1 MSVRGAYPCVWC
13 GGCPG
18 LLKPGVS
25 AEQQREEA
33 RKAAGS
39 GSDERAPAA
48 AGFPAGSA
56 STSCGPGDAALGR
69 HSALLSTSLHPVLT
83 STITGL
89 CRAFQIIN
97 VAWISFPSLIVR
109 LIFHTSYFDPGF
121 RLLPNHY

>member
-1 MSVRGAYPCVWC
+1 MEYLQSSSVRKQEKQ
-13 GGCPG
+13 
-18 LLKPGVS
+18 L
-25 AEQQREEA
+25 
-33 RKAAGS
+33 
-39 GSDERAPAA
+39 APAA
-48 AGFPAGSA
+48 MSVLLQRPASQLA
-56 STSCGPGDAALGR
+56 APRQTSCGPGDAALGR
-69 HSALLSTSLHPVLT
+69 HSALPSASLRPVLT